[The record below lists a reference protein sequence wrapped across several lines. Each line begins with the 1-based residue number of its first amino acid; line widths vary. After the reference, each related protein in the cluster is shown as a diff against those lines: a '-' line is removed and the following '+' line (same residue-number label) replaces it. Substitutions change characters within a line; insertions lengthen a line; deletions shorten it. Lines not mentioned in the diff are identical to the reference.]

1 MKKVSVAIIGAGSR
15 GMNAYAP
22 YLLENPNLG
31 EVVAVAEPNEEKR
44 NNFKNRYNIKEE
56 NTFKSYEELL
66 SKDKLA
72 DAIIIANNDES
83 HYEPTKIALEK
94 GYHVLL
100 EKPMA
105 NKLEDVI
112 KLGELAKKHN
122 NQVFMICHVL
132 RYTPFFSELKRIVDS
147 KELGEL
153 ISIQHNENIGYY
165 HFAHSYTRGNW
176 RNSNETSPLIL
187 AKSCHDLD
195 ILLWLTNKNCKY
207 ISSFGS
213 LSHMKEE
220 NFKENMA
227 IRCVD
232 CEVEST
238 CPYSEKKIYLEDNLL
253 NASLYA
259 VHPNPTKENLEKEI
273 ATGPYGRCVYKCDN
287 NVVDHMVSIL
297 EFEDNISA
305 TFNLSAFTTDCTR
318 TIKLMFT
325 HGEVG
330 GNMLKNIID
339 VHKFGD
345 KHHTVIYPKVIKS
358 GHGGGDFKLIEE
370 FIKAVSSNNKEVK
383 TNAITSVQSHVM
395 AFAAEYSR
403 LNHEVVNIEK
413 FWNSQI
419 KQLQILKYFLKNK
432 KI

>member
-1 MKKVSVAIIGAGSR
+1 MEKISVAVIGAGSR

-31 EVVAVAEPNEEKR
+31 EVVALAEPNEEKR

-56 NTFKSYEELL
+56 NIFTSYEQLL
-66 SKDKLA
+66 SKERLS

-83 HYEPTKIALEK
+83 HYETTKMALEK

-100 EKPMA
+100 EKPMS
-105 NKLEDVI
+105 NKLDEVI
-112 KLGELAKKHN
+112 KLGELAKKHSE
-122 NQVFMICHVL
+122 QVFMICHVL
-132 RYTPFFSELKRIVDS
+132 RYTPFFSELKKIVDS

-153 ISIQHNENIGYY
+153 VSIQHNENIGYY

-176 RNSNETSPLIL
+176 RNSDKTSPLIL
-187 AKSCHDLD
+187 AKSCHDMD
-195 ILLWLTNKNCKY
+195 ILLWLTGKHCKY

-213 LSHMKEE
+213 LSHMKKE

-227 IRCVD
+227 TRCVD
-232 CEVEST
+232 CKVERT
-238 CPYSEKKIYLEDNLL
+238 CPYSAKKIYLEDNLL

-259 VHPNPTKENLEKEI
+259 VHPNPTKENLAKAI
-273 ATGPYGRCVYKCDN
+273 TTGPYGRCVYKCDN

-297 EFEDNISA
+297 EFEDNITA

-330 GNMLKNIID
+330 GNFLKNVID
-339 VHKFGD
+339 VHKFTD
-345 KHHTVIYPKVIKS
+345 KHHTVIYPKVVKS
-358 GHGGGDFKLIEE
+358 GHGGGDFKLMED
-370 FIKAVSSNNKEVK
+370 FVKAVSSNKKVK
-383 TNAITSVQSHVM
+383 TTAITSVESHVM

-403 LNHEVVNIEK
+403 LNHRVVDVEK
-413 FWNSQI
+413 FWTD
-419 KQLQILKYFLKNK
+419 
-432 KI
+432 